1 MQRPLL
7 PEVKS
12 YIMRSFVHVCHVQ
25 RHPIEPRELTTFLAP
40 AKEMVRTQVLRSF
53 MVLCDVIKHNST
65 PTVTPQHCFMF
76 QACEQGDTLAKQ
88 TLWSCCLC
96 SLSFHEAHVNQCL
109 RWICTLLH
117 NAHVDE
123 ARTIYNASKSKFSPA
138 AGVWLVDVL
147 LKPASASN
155 VVQAPSNS
163 TVAVKRLLHEIVL
176 GRIEG
181 SHIFATA
188 ISLSWLL

>member
-1 MQRPLL
+1 
-7 PEVKS
+7 
-12 YIMRSFVHVCHVQ
+12 
-25 RHPIEPRELTTFLAP
+25 
-40 AKEMVRTQVLRSF
+40 
-53 MVLCDVIKHNST
+53 
-65 PTVTPQHCFMF
+65 
-76 QACEQGDTLAKQ
+76 
-88 TLWSCCLC
+88 
-96 SLSFHEAHVNQCL
+96 VNQCL